1 MNVMLRVREFV
12 RVHVTARLRTRYT
25 RTLENEVARLRSE
38 NRALVNSILGVA
50 GIPPMRALE
59 AGGLTLEAEQKT
71 EARFFGPRNGP
82 QNDNPVVGAG
92 LASRGRSPSSVRTSK
107 QGTYENDSVAPLRR
121 RSWQQIGRALEIEDI
136 RAAQRER
143 EADTGAFPP
152 PRNIVLRN
160 A

>member
-1 MNVMLRVREFV
+1 MNVIPRIREFV

-25 RTLENEVARLRSE
+25 RTLENEVARLRAE

-50 GIPPMRALE
+50 GIPPMRIVE
-59 AGGLTLEAEQKT
+59 AGSLRLDAGNASAGEVLGRNAKNP
-71 EARFFGPRNGP
+71 RSGP
-82 QNDNPVVGAG
+82 
-92 LASRGRSPSSVRTSK
+92 
-107 QGTYENDSVAPLRR
+107 YENDSVVPLRR

-160 A
+160 S

>member
-25 RTLENEVARLRSE
+25 RALENEVARLRAE

-50 GIPPMRALE
+50 GIPPMRILE
-59 AGGLTLEAEQKT
+59 AGSLRVDAGNASASEALGRNVKNL
-71 EARFFGPRNGP
+71 RSGP
-82 QNDNPVVGAG
+82 
-92 LASRGRSPSSVRTSK
+92 
-107 QGTYENDSVAPLRR
+107 YENDSVAPLRR

-136 RAAQRER
+136 RAGQRER

-160 A
+160 S